1 MINFSSHIK
10 IFSAA
15 FITGCFFVLGC
26 KNNYQ
31 EVQNMGKKNAV
42 AVDEA
47 ITVESYMSQNGKV
60 KAKLTAPIMRT
71 TESDTPQTEFPKTLH
86 VEFYNDSTKWES
98 RLFAKYGLYYRSTRL
113 VKLRDSVIVFN
124 NKGDTVRTEEMWWDQ
139 NKEIIYSNVHVH
151 IRKPK
156 GEYIDGSGMVADQNF
171 SKWTITNAKGPL
183 NVPDSTLPGN

>member
-139 NKEIIYSNVHVH
+139 NKETIYSNVPVH